1 MPNPVN
7 LEWPCLAVVC
17 GVVASFGVQ
26 AQLAAGTD
34 YPARP
39 IRILVPSTPGGS
51 VDMLARTVG
60 NHLAERWGQSVVI
73 DNRSGAGGTIAG
85 ELAARAAPDGYT
97 LMMGTIAATATNVSL
112 VRKLPYD
119 PLRDFAPITLVAEQ
133 PLMLMVHPSVPVR
146 SVEELIQ
153 LARAKPGQ
161 LTFASAGNGTGG
173 HLSAELFR
181 MMTGVDM
188 VHVPYKGIAPA
199 LTDTISGQVTMS
211 FSSLISGAP
220 HVKIGRLRALAVTS
234 ARRSAAMPEVPTLA
248 EAGVKGYASSTWYG
262 LLAPRGTPR
271 AIVLRLNTEV
281 VALLKRPDVRERL
294 LADGAEPIGN
304 TPEEFGAFIKAE
316 IERWAKVIRAAGI
329 RAD

>member
-1 MPNPVN
+1 
-7 LEWPCLAVVC
+7 
-17 GVVASFGVQ
+17 
-26 AQLAAGTD
+26 
-34 YPARP
+34 
-39 IRILVPSTPGGS
+39 
-51 VDMLARTVG
+51 MLARTVG

-85 ELAARAAPDGYT
+85 EMAARAAPDGYT

-119 PLRDFAPITLVAEQ
+119 PVRDFAPITLVAEQ
-133 PLMLMVHPSVPVR
+133 PLMLMVHPAVPAR

-153 LARAKPGQ
+153 LARAKPGL

-181 MMTGVDM
+181 MMTGVDI

-220 HVKIGRLRALAVTS
+220 HVKVGRLRALAVTS
-234 ARRSAAMPEVPTLA
+234 VRRSAAMPELPTMA

-271 AIVLRLNTEV
+271 AIVLRLNNEV
-281 VALLKRPDVRERL
+281 VALLKRSDVRERL
-294 LADGAEPIGN
+294 LADGAEPVGN

>member
-1 MPNPVN
+1 
-7 LEWPCLAVVC
+7 
-17 GVVASFGVQ
+17 
-26 AQLAAGTD
+26 
-34 YPARP
+34 
-39 IRILVPSTPGGS
+39 
-51 VDMLARTVG
+51 MLARTVG

-304 TPEEFGAFIKAE
+304 TPGEFGAFIKAE

>member
-1 MPNPVN
+1 
-7 LEWPCLAVVC
+7 
-17 GVVASFGVQ
+17 
-26 AQLAAGTD
+26 
-34 YPARP
+34 
-39 IRILVPSTPGGS
+39 
-51 VDMLARTVG
+51 MLARTVG

-85 ELAARAAPDGYT
+85 EMAARAAPDGYT

-119 PLRDFAPITLVAEQ
+119 PVRDFAPITLVAEQ
-133 PLMLMVHPSVPVR
+133 PLMLMVHPAVPAR

-153 LARAKPGQ
+153 LARAKPGL

-181 MMTGVDM
+181 MMTGVDI

-220 HVKIGRLRALAVTS
+220 HVKVGRLRALAVTS
-234 ARRSAAMPEVPTLA
+234 VRRSAAMPELPTMA
-248 EAGVKGYASSTWYG
+248 EAGVKGYVSSTWYG

-271 AIVLRLNTEV
+271 AIVLRLNNEV
-281 VALLKRPDVRERL
+281 VALLKRSDVRERL
-294 LADGAEPIGN
+294 LADGAEPVGN